1 MENNTQE
8 VESVVVEEV
17 IQAEIRRTPVLSEY
31 MELLKTKDE
40 AACMSYLK
48 ECFGAPTSP
57 DMDKEGFDAFVKE
70 VTNGLNTADT
80 SNDYQEDKVDDTASA
95 E

>member
-1 MENNTQE
+1 
-8 VESVVVEEV
+8 
-17 IQAEIRRTPVLSEY
+17 
-31 MELLKTKDE
+31 
-40 AACMSYLK
+40 MSYLK

-80 SNDYQEDKVDDTASA
+80 SNDSQEDKVDDTASA